1 MNDVRKVF
9 RSTFNRLSN
18 DMTACVDTGNHGEAK
33 LVLKQAQEAL
43 DNGSISLQQ
52 MGDIQS
58 DFNTL

>member
-1 MNDVRKVF
+1 MTHQKVY
-9 RSTFNRLSN
+9 RSPYNRLSN
-18 DMTACVDTGNHGEAK
+18 DMQACIDTGNHAEAK

-43 DNGSISLQQ
+43 NADDITVQQ